1 MGGLIMKKEK
11 NSNGNNGSKI
21 ADKNEYVDSCDN
33 DLKKDAIENEEEKKN
48 NDENEN
54 KSCPHNSKDEDVIDD
69 YKAKLKEYEDRL
81 LRLQADFDNYR
92 KRVAKER
99 EEVYSFALEEIMI
112 QLLSVIDNFE
122 RALDS
127 FKAGDLDKKYVEGL
141 EMVYKNFI
149 EILNKNGLSE
159 IKAINCTFDPNFH
172 HAVMQMEAEE
182 KDENLV
188 KEVFQKGYTL
198 NSKVIRPSM
207 VKVAIKN

>member
-1 MGGLIMKKEK
+1 MGKEK
-11 NSNGNNGSKI
+11 NTNDNNKSKNI
-21 ADKNEYVDSCDN
+21 DEKNYKDNCLN
-33 DLKKDAIENEEEKKN
+33 DLEQDIIENEEKN
-48 NDENEN
+48 TDNDEGKT
-54 KSCPHNSKDEDVIDD
+54 KSCCNSNADENIADD
-69 YKAKLKEYEDRL
+69 NIIEDYEAKLKELGDRL

-92 KRVAKER
+92 KRNAKER
-99 EEVYSFALEEIMI
+99 EEVYSYALEDVMV
-112 QLLSVIDNFE
+112 QLLPVIDNFE

-127 FKAGDLDKKYVEGL
+127 FKAGDLDEKYVEGL

-149 EILNKNGLSE
+149 ETLNKNGLAE

-172 HAVMQMEAEE
+172 HAVMQMESEE

>member
-1 MGGLIMKKEK
+1 MEKVKSTNDNNKSKNVDEK
-11 NSNGNNGSKI
+11 NYKDN
-21 ADKNEYVDSCDN
+21 CLN
-33 DLKKDAIENEEEKKN
+33 DLEQDIIENEEKN
-48 NDENEN
+48 TDNDKGKTKSCCNSNADENII
-54 KSCPHNSKDEDVIDD
+54 ED
-69 YKAKLKEYEDRL
+69 YEAKLKELGDRL

-92 KRVAKER
+92 KRNAKER
-99 EEVYSFALEEIMI
+99 EEVYSYALEDVMV
-112 QLLSVIDNFE
+112 QLLPVIDNFE

-127 FKAGDLDKKYVEGL
+127 FKAGDLDEKYVEGL

-149 EILNKNGLSE
+149 ETLNKNGLAE

-172 HAVMQMEAEE
+172 HAVMQTEAEDG
-182 KDENLV
+182 DENLV